1 MDFTLNI
8 YQTLQFTKDFPT
20 LEFHFIYIREGGE
33 NAPTLEISM
42 LVYREPRL
50 QPFTY
55 LASVSA
61 RSRSG
66 VSKLRV

>member
-8 YQTLQFTKDFPT
+8 YQTLQFTKDLPT

-50 QPFTY
+50 HHSPI
-55 LASVSA
+55 
-61 RSRSG
+61 
-66 VSKLRV
+66 